1 MNFPFDS
8 TTLEPVLRQVH
19 SWDISILHQINLD
32 WAHPALDTF
41 FVCMASFG
49 LLKWPLLLAAVLL
62 LVFGKFRE
70 RTLIVLT
77 LLALLVGDA
86 GISSA
91 LKATF
96 NRPRPFQSQE
106 GVRHVRLDQFT
117 VKTEWSSPGP
127 VEKGRSLPSS
137 HTCNNAA
144 FATIVT
150 LLYPPWGALAW
161 IWAFLMALS
170 RVYTGDHYPS
180 DVLLSLP
187 LALIYTLLICCVA
200 SRIWQWLGP
209 RFMPQIAQKHP
220 RLFPRAF

>member
-1 MNFPFDS
+1 M
-8 TTLEPVLRQVH
+8 LLQVH
-19 SWDISILHQINLD
+19 SWDVSILHQINLD
-32 WAHPALDTF
+32 GSHPFLDHF
-41 FVCMASFG
+41 FVYMASFG
-49 LLKWPLLLAAVLL
+49 LLKWPILLAAVLL
-62 LVFGKFRE
+62 LVLGKFRE
-70 RTLIVLT
+70 RALVVLT
-77 LLALLVGDA
+77 LVAVLVGDA
-86 GISSA
+86 GISSI
-91 LKATF
+91 LKTAF
-96 NRPRPFQSQE
+96 NRPRPFQTLE
-106 GVRHVRLDQFT
+106 GIRHVRLDRFSI
-117 VKTEWSSPGP
+117 KTEWSSPSPGP

-161 IWAFLMALS
+161 IWAFLMACS

-180 DVLLSLP
+180 DVLVS
-187 LALIYTLLICCVA
+187 LALALAYTLLICCVA